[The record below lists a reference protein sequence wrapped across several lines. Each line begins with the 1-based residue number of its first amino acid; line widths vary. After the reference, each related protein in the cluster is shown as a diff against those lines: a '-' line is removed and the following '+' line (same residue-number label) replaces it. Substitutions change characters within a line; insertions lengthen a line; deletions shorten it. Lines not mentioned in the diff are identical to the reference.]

1 MRTLYPKLV
10 QGRIQDYFSGGE
22 APLRNGVTEGEV
34 KKNLK
39 AFISGG
45 CATPAPSPWIRHC
58 RAKIDYVIDY
68 IIRENSK

>member
-34 KKNLK
+34 KKKFKSFYLRGVRNPCTLPLD
-39 AFISGG
+39 
-45 CATPAPSPWIRHC
+45 PALSCQDRLCNRLH
-58 RAKIDYVIDY
+58 
-68 IIRENSK
+68 N